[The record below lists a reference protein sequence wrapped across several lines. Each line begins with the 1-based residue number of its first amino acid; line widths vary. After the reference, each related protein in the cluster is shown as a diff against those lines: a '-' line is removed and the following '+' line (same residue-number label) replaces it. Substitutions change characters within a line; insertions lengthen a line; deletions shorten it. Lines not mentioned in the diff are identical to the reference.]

1 MRRLKLMWSCINDE
15 PSLGGAGVAVEK
27 RVQQK
32 KILAALAMHN
42 QRERKALYEH
52 WVRASIFT
60 LPSRIDLQGML
71 PFCCDCYLEGMPLE
85 AYKEYFE
92 EKQGLLM
99 AFKAHITTGY
109 LMMSLFGIVVM
120 LWWANTG
127 DYGRRL
133 GLYLRLC
140 GRAMERAEHGELEA
154 AGAGIRAE
162 VGHGRLRG
170 RAGPAAAVQRAFPTW
185 TTP

>member
-1 MRRLKLMWSCINDE
+1 MWSCINDE

-85 AYKEYFE
+85 AYKEYFG

-127 DYGRRL
+127 SITGDGSVFIYACVVGLWSVLSMESWRRQ
-133 GLYLRLC
+133 
-140 GRAMERAEHGELEA
+140 ERELALKWGMVGFEAEQA
-154 AGAGIRAE
+154 R
-162 VGHGRLRG
+162 R
-170 RAGPAAAVQRAFPTW
+170 P
-185 TTP
+185 

>member
-32 KILAALAMHN
+32 KILACPGDAQPAGAQSFIRN
-42 QRERKALYEH
+42 

-71 PFCCDCYLEGMPLE
+71 PFCCDCYLEGMPSKPTRNTS
-85 AYKEYFE
+85 ARS
-92 EKQGLLM
+92 GLLM

-109 LMMSLFGIVVM
+109 LMSFCS
-120 LWWANTG
+120 ASS
-127 DYGRRL
+127 
-133 GLYLRLC
+133 
-140 GRAMERAEHGELEA
+140 
-154 AGAGIRAE
+154 
-162 VGHGRLRG
+162 
-170 RAGPAAAVQRAFPTW
+170 
-185 TTP
+185 